1 LPGVDPALAD
11 AVAQITA
18 EAGRMALARWRG
30 EVGERQKADGSPV
43 CEVDLDLDCFLRQ
56 RLTALLPDA
65 GWLSEET
72 ADNPDRLGCRRVW
85 VVDPIDGTRDY
96 VRGRRG
102 WCVSVALIEDGEPV
116 IGVLDAAAR
125 DEAWRAV
132 RGEGATLNGRPIG
145 AGAHATL
152 AGARVP
158 ADALAKADRGLF
170 VAVEKPNSIA
180 LRLAMVAAGD
190 ADLVATLRWGN
201 EWDIAAAT
209 LIAHEAGAAMTDALG
224 APLRFNQPRPRA
236 FGVLAT
242 APAIHTA
249 AVARLIGMGH
259 GPCSMRQPRP
269 TPLPGASRRCWTG

>member
-1 LPGVDPALAD
+1 
-11 AVAQITA
+11 
-18 EAGRMALARWRG
+18 MALARCG
-30 EVGERQKADGSPV
+30 GDVGERAKPDGSPV
-43 CEVDLDLDCFLRQ
+43 CEVDLDVDRFLRA
-56 RLTALLPDA
+56 RLAALLPEA

-96 VRGRRG
+96 VRGRPG
-102 WCVSVALIEDGEPV
+102 WCVSVALVEDGRPV
-116 IGVLDAAAR
+116 IGVLDAPAR
-125 DEAWRAV
+125 GEAWRAAL
-132 RGEGATLNGRPIG
+132 GEGATRNGRPVR
-145 AGAHATL
+145 AGGHAAL

-170 VAVEKPNSIA
+170 VAVAKPNSIA

-209 LIAHEAGAAMTDALG
+209 LLAAEAGAAMTDALG

-242 APAIHTA
+242 APAIHVA
-249 AVARLIGMGH
+249 AVARLADRARAVIG
-259 GPCSMRQPRP
+259 
-269 TPLPGASRRCWTG
+269 T